1 MACTYMY
8 RYKAWCMVYQNK
20 STPSTLLY
28 KLKEQNGKKKEK
40 KNKKKDQK

>member
-20 STPSTLLY
+20 STLLY